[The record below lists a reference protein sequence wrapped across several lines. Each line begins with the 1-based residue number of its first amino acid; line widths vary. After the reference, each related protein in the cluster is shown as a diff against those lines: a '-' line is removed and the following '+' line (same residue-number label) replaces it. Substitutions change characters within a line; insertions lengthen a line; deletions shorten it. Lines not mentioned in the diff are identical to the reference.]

1 MRPFHRRGLI
11 GALAAG
17 AMAAGASATSAKAGA
32 LEVNALNS
40 LLPPAVVRCPENR
53 DKVAPTGLPRK
64 RRISQSQITP
74 SRVAQERTT
83 L

>member
-40 LLPPAVVRCPENR
+40 LLPPVLSDAQKTETRWHQRVYLESGEFPN
-53 DKVAPTGLPRK
+53 PRSP
-64 RRISQSQITP
+64 R
-74 SRVAQERTT
+74 AA
-83 L
+83 